1 MMGTP
6 LKVLIVEDS
15 SDDATLLILHLK
27 RAGYEPEYRLI
38 STEKDMQTALE
49 EQDWE
54 IVISDYSLPG
64 FSGLAALKMVRE
76 RGLDVPFIIVSGV
89 IGEETA
95 VAAMK
100 AGAQDYLMKGNMF
113 RLIPAI
119 ERELREVEVRREQ
132 KKARAA
138 LKEAERQLLTLLSNL
153 PGMAYRCRNDS
164 DWTMEFV
171 SDGCWGLTEHK
182 PEDLVGNRTIS
193 FAQLIH
199 PEDRQRVKNEIIPL
213 LNEGKPFELIYRIV
227 TATGK
232 IKWVWEKG
240 RGVYSPEG
248 NVLALEGFI
257 TDISERKKNE
267 EELKASLKVKEVL
280 LKEVHHR
287 VKNNLQVIYSLLSLQ
302 SGYVKDPQALEMF
315 KECRDRVKSM
325 ALIHEILYRSK
336 DLAKVDFGE
345 YVNTL
350 VANLNRSYKPKESRI
365 DIKTDVGDTMLDLDV
380 AIPCGL
386 VINELVSN
394 ALKYAFTGRNSGLIE
409 ILLHQPE
416 EGTYN
421 LIVRD
426 NGVGFPQSIDF
437 RQTVTLGLQLVNTLA
452 EQLDGKIQLKRDNGT
467 EFIITFADP
476 ENSKRR
482 ADYEG
487 SSNSGG

>member
-1 MMGTP
+1 MATL

-15 SDDATLLILHLK
+15 SDDATLLVLQLK
-27 RAGYEPEYRLI
+27 RAGYELEHRLV
-38 STEKDMQTALE
+38 STEKDMRAALE

-76 RGLDVPFIIVSGV
+76 QGLDIPFIIVSGV

-113 RLIPAI
+113 RLVPAI

-138 LKEAERQLLTLLSNL
+138 LKETERQLLTLLSNL
-153 PGMAYRCRNDS
+153 PGMAYRCLNDS

-171 SDGCWGLTEHK
+171 SDGCLGLTEYK
-182 PEDLVGNRTIS
+182 PEDLIENRKVS
-193 FAQLIH
+193 FGQLIY
-199 PEDRQRVKNEIIPL
+199 PDDRKKIKNEIAPL
-213 LNEGKPFELIYRIV
+213 LEAGKPFELIYRII
-227 TATGK
+227 TATEK

-240 RGVYSPEG
+240 RGVYTPDG
-248 NVLALEGFI
+248 KVIALEGFI
-257 TDISERKKNE
+257 SDITERKKIE
-267 EELKASLKVKEVL
+267 EEIQASLKEKEVL
-280 LKEVHHR
+280 IKEVHHR

-302 SGYVKDPQALEMF
+302 SGYVHDPQALEMF
-315 KECRDRVKSM
+315 KECQDRVKSM

-350 VANLNRSYKPKESRI
+350 VANLNRSYKSKRARV
-365 DIKTDVGDTMLDLDV
+365 DIKIDVAQTMLDLDV

-386 VINELVSN
+386 IINELVSN
-394 ALKYAFTGRNSGLIE
+394 ALKYAFIDRESGVIE
-409 ILLHQPE
+409 ILLRQPE

-421 LIVRD
+421 LIIRD

-437 RQTVTLGLQLVNTLA
+437 KQTVTLGLQLVNTLA
-452 EQLDGKIQLKRDNGT
+452 EQLDGKIDLNRGEGT
-467 EFIITFADP
+467 EFVITFADSK
-476 ENSKRR
+476 NSKRR

-487 SSNSGG
+487 SSDSGG